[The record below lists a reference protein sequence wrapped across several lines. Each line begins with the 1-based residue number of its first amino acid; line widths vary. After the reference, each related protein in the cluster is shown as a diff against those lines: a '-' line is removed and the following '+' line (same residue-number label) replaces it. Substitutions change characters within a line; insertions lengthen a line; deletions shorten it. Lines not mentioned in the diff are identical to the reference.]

1 MKRMLDRKELSERLS
16 IMKILSKSKTKFF
29 MIIILSLLI
38 PRLPS
43 AALLD
48 RVLREKIH
56 PAMIKIAECTLL
68 QSSRPG
74 IRGTTKCISWAA
86 TKESPS

>member
-1 MKRMLDRKELSERLS
+1 MLDRKELSERLS

-48 RVLREKIH
+48 RVLREKTY
-56 PAMIKIAECTLL
+56 PASKVCAYLTNVGCSLEYL
-68 QSSRPG
+68 
-74 IRGTTKCISWAA
+74 
-86 TKESPS
+86 E